1 MWVFILCPGLFKIG
15 GGEHM
20 TCGILVPKQGLNWGH
35 WQWEFKVLTTG
46 LPGSSL
52 FKKQLKD
59 SCACVLSCV
68 WLFATSWTVAHQ
80 APLSLG
86 FARQEYWSGLP
97 FSSPGVTYKYKAVTK
112 HASWASGLF
121 RVVARSAITA
131 IFRLFPA
138 SLISLS
144 GAQESPHDQ
153 LKCRLGFIL
162 CGEV

>member
-1 MWVFILCPGLFKIG
+1 MKISFHKLFLWHRMWVFILCPGLFKIG

-97 FSSPGVTYKYKAVTK
+97 FPPPGDLPDPGKCHMPVLFLTEMTLDK
-112 HASWASGLF
+112 SIGLLGVF
-121 RVVARSAITA
+121 
-131 IFRLFPA
+131 IF
-138 SLISLS
+138 
-144 GAQESPHDQ
+144 PH
-153 LKCRLGFIL
+153 
-162 CGEV
+162 